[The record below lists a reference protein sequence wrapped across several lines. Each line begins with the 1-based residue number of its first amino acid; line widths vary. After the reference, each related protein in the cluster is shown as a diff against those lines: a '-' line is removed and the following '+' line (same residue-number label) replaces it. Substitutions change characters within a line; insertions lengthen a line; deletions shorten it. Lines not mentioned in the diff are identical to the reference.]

1 MARTDQDFVDGLAL
15 DIFSPSN
22 RTLVVTNNTS
32 PLPGTFV
39 TGSSGEGFVS
49 LSQYSWIVKF
59 NETADDLIAKIEL
72 PYDPALLKMH
82 GVDVSNTYVG
92 TLARDRKSWV
102 ISESQR
108 NVHVTENK
116 TRIIKMTSLDGEYM
130 LLGRKSEDIANIF
143 VQYGQ
148 GPTRTVNV
156 TAGAG
161 IQEAE
166 YIDGLRFSI
175 KSAKPFM
182 MNVDI
187 PFKVNETALPAGTI
201 PLSTALYVQTLLPA

>member
-1 MARTDQDFVDGLAL
+1 MLAP
-15 DIFSPSN
+15 SPE
-22 RTLVVTNNTS
+22 
-32 PLPGTFV
+32 PIPC
-39 TGSSGEGFVS
+39 
-49 LSQYSWIVKF
+49 
-59 NETADDLIAKIEL
+59 IAA
-72 PYDPALLKMH
+72 ALLIIA
-82 GVDVSNTYVG
+82 S
-92 TLARDRKSWV
+92 S
-102 ISESQR
+102 
-108 NVHVTENK
+108 TENK

-187 PFKVNETALPAGTI
+187 PFGVNETALPAGTI